1 MAKRKKQ
8 KTPKMTKK
16 SSNPGTKKPREAP
29 ISKIP
34 PYQDLPVYDY
44 LKDYN
49 LNTDWGVAAC
59 IDELIFSLEE
69 GYFFRWEAVVCQE
82 QGLTLTKKQQEALAE
97 LINFSDDEDELIL
110 YIDELPRP
118 SEPWYEILN
127 QVVPKLLLEP
137 FVTSEIYEETYHEGW
152 PSLVECLENYAQ
164 DLSLPQGITSPP
176 LVIPAGIRHRLW
188 LQSCCFDVLSG
199 LGQEEELTLENEQ
212 QKSWRIE
219 EFIDSLKDYK
229 DSVKYCHLTI
239 DKLLQLVKLP
249 PKDEKILIKS
259 MLEKLGL
266 ESGSQ
271 QLYDFL

>member
-1 MAKRKKQ
+1 M
-8 KTPKMTKK
+8 
-16 SSNPGTKKPREAP
+16 
-29 ISKIP
+29 
-34 PYQDLPVYDY
+34 
-44 LKDYN
+44 
-49 LNTDWGVAAC
+49 
-59 IDELIFSLEE
+59 
-69 GYFFRWEAVVCQE
+69 
-82 QGLTLTKKQQEALAE
+82 
-97 LINFSDDEDELIL
+97 
-110 YIDELPRP
+110 
-118 SEPWYEILN
+118 
-127 QVVPKLLLEP
+127 
-137 FVTSEIYEETYHEGW
+137 
-152 PSLVECLENYAQ
+152 ECLENSAQ

-199 LGQEEELTLENEQ
+199 LGQEEELTLENEK

-229 DSVKYCHLTI
+229 DSVNYCHLTL

-249 PKDEKILIKS
+249 PKDEKILVKS